1 MNEIR
6 TRIVVGPD
14 HRIVGTTPVELPPGE
29 HEVTITLA
37 PEALRTKAAHPFDLD
52 SLPSHDMGP
61 WPRGM
66 SLRREDIY
74 DDEGR

>member
-1 MNEIR
+1 MNEVR
-6 TRIVVGPD
+6 TRILVGPD
-14 HRIVGTTPVELPPGE
+14 HRITGTAPVGLPPGE

-37 PEALRTKAAHPFDLD
+37 AGPVRIKAERPFDVAT
-52 SLPSHDMGP
+52 LPSHNLGP
-61 WPRGM
+61 WPQGL